1 MVPKPPASPRRWFL
15 YAVAGLFVILSLG
28 IILAGLMLMRQG
40 MVLRKG
46 IVFGS
51 SMEPHFIGP
60 RLVLRC
66 PNCETV
72 HRFAKDTVRLDQP
85 TKCPVCKQLSMES
98 PHTED
103 SERTDVQSL
112 QLESGETIQYA
123 RLRAMRTLRKAKGD
137 QGVDSESGLK
147 RGDVVVL
154 QTGADST
161 KEIKRLVG
169 MPNEHL
175 SIQEGE
181 LFVNGELYSK
191 SLDDALRQAILVHSV
206 GKTEPQPQQTV
217 WDLSIDNQLAC
228 NAHDSHSIIVARDIG
243 VALQIDP
250 QVARW
255 DALVTMD
262 TASRNHASVQVQVAI
277 KKSDNSISLD
287 IEDQSRTLQLDQLEA
302 LGNWIIVYHVDGFLL
317 VGDEHHEWL
326 RQAIQPTDDTD
337 RNRDT
342 ARIQVE
348 FGDAPNPYERLLV
361 FRDIEWRGV
370 LDSSSQEWPS
380 EPGIVVLGDNVSA
393 SSDSRDRWTARPGL
407 DAVKGVVI
415 EPRNPIESLLH
426 QQRN

>member
-1 MVPKPPASPRRWFL
+1 MGPKPPASPRRWFL

-46 IVFGS
+46 VVFGN
-51 SMEPHFIGP
+51 SMEPHFVGP
-60 RLVLRC
+60 RWVWRC
-66 PNCETV
+66 SNCETE

-85 TKCPVCKQLSMES
+85 TKCPVCQQMSMES
-98 PHTED
+98 PHAED
-103 SERTDVQSL
+103 ADRAGVDSL
-112 QLESGETIQYA
+112 QIESGETIQYA
-123 RLRAMRTLRKAKGD
+123 RLRAMRTLRKAKEDPGI
-137 QGVDSESGLK
+137 DSQSGLK

-169 MPNEHL
+169 LPNEHL
-175 SIQEGE
+175 AIQEGE
-181 LFVNGELYSK
+181 LYVNGNLYSK
-191 SLDDALRQAILVHSV
+191 SLNDALRQAILVQSV
-206 GKTEPQPQQTV
+206 GKTEPQLQQTV
-217 WDLSIDNQLAC
+217 WELSIDNQLAC
-228 NAHDSHSIIVARDIG
+228 NAHDSYSIIVACDIG
-243 VALQIDP
+243 IALQIDP
-250 QVARW
+250 QEPRW
-255 DALVTMD
+255 NTSVTME
-262 TASRNHASVQVQVAI
+262 TASRNNASVQIQLAI
-277 KKSDNSISLD
+277 KKSDHSISLD
-287 IEDQSRTLQLDQLEA
+287 IKDQSRTLQLDQLEA

-326 RQAIQPTDDTD
+326 RQAIQPTEDTD
-337 RNRDT
+337 RNRET

-348 FGDAPNPYERLLV
+348 FGDASSPYERLLI

-370 LDSSSQEWPS
+370 LDSNSQEWPT

-393 SSDSRDRWTARPGL
+393 SSDSRDRWVERPGL

-426 QQRN
+426 QQSN

>member
-1 MVPKPPASPRRWFL
+1 MGPKPPASPRRWFL

-46 IVFGS
+46 VVFGS
-51 SMEPHFIGP
+51 SMEPHFVGP
-60 RLVLRC
+60 RWVWRC
-66 PNCETV
+66 SNCETE

-85 TKCPVCKQLSMES
+85 TKCPACQQMSMES
-98 PHTED
+98 PHAED
-103 SERTDVQSL
+103 AESTGVDSL
-112 QLESGETIQYA
+112 QIESGETIQYA
-123 RLRAMRTLRKAKGD
+123 RLRAMRTLRKAKEDPGI
-137 QGVDSESGLK
+137 DSQSGLK

-169 MPNEHL
+169 LPNEHL
-175 SIQEGE
+175 AIQEGE
-181 LFVNGELYSK
+181 LFVNGQQYSK
-191 SLDDALRQAILVHSV
+191 SLDDALRQSILVHSV
-206 GKTEPQPQQTV
+206 GKTEPHPQQTV
-217 WDLSIDNQLAC
+217 WEMSIDNRLAC

-243 VALQIDP
+243 IALQIDP
-250 QVARW
+250 QEPRW
-255 DALVTMD
+255 NISVTME
-262 TASRNHASVQVQVAI
+262 TASRNNASVQIQLSI
-277 KKSDNSISLD
+277 KKSDHSISLD
-287 IEDQSRTLQLDQLEA
+287 IKDQSRTLQLAQLEA

-326 RQAIQPTDDTD
+326 RQAIEPTEDTD
-337 RNRDT
+337 RNRET
-342 ARIQVE
+342 ARIHVE
-348 FGDAPNPYERLLV
+348 FGDASSPYERLLI

-393 SSDSRDRWTARPGL
+393 SSDSRDRWSERPGL

-415 EPRNPIESLLH
+415 EPRNPMESLLH
-426 QQRN
+426 QQSN